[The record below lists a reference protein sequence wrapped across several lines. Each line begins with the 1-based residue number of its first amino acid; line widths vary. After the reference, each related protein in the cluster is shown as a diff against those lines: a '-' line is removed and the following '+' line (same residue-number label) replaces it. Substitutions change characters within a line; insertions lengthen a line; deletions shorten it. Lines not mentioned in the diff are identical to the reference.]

1 MYQVFQLLG
10 DLPLFFCFSPWLT
23 GFSDQ
28 SGRRARVAAV
38 EDYVREKSL
47 SEVEASKYRRKML
60 RSESYYLRLKR
71 QRSNVKDFTVVAL
84 IGKGGYG
91 EVYLA
96 KWKTEKNRIV
106 VLKRIAKASTIMKN
120 EVESVKRE
128 RDIMSKLTESPWI
141 AKLLMSFQD
150 NDSLFFAME
159 YCPGGDFRTFLVNC
173 GPCDDAEGQFYFA
186 EMVAAVVDLHAL
198 GYIHRDLKP
207 GNFVIEHS
215 GHLKLIDFGLSAEGV
230 NHHLNSSW
238 NSLATTMRTQ
248 KDTKA
253 LNRMSRTV
261 KQKKEA
267 KEKRRSMVGSP
278 NYMAPEVIAGD
289 GYDHAV
295 DYWSLGVILYEMLVG
310 VGPFEGD
317 TPEEIFGNIWHFQE
331 NLVRPSAE
339 NDGVDLSDQ
348 SWSMIQSLLSSR
360 GTRLGT
366 LDEIKQHEFFGDL
379 DWATLRERDPPFVPQ
394 LDNEIDT
401 SYFEVDNVD
410 EANIDAMIKSLEKG
424 AGAGASDRKRNIIAG
439 FTFKPADVE
448 KMRQFQEST
457 PLVSDKAVR
466 ATPTNLNTLLDK
478 GEFEAAKQAHMQEQ
492 QTQQQ
497 SQQPPTTQ
505 RQQQQQ
511 QPQAPMLRPQRQ
523 PPPSSTQQ
531 QPPGGTSAAAPL
543 KPQPPRAPH
552 REGTAARSSPPSQ
565 GGGGGTGGAPAGGGP
580 NVTSIG
586 RTLTPPNRGFIAP
599 LNRVPSPARIATDAS
614 TGAAVPANVQKPPAP
629 AVPDVSDLIPSSP
642 VVSSPVRIPRWVA
655 RECSGKVWFKPEMDR
670 QAAELYLKDAAKG
683 CFVVRQSS
691 KPNCVAL
698 SHMLA
703 SGLVGHAFIQA
714 VPDATRSPPVYYQLE
729 NTSSTFGSVTELLAS
744 LPLVYA
750 LTKKS

>member
-1 MYQVFQLLG
+1 
-10 DLPLFFCFSPWLT
+10 
-23 GFSDQ
+23 
-28 SGRRARVAAV
+28 
-38 EDYVREKSL
+38 
-47 SEVEASKYRRKML
+47 ML

-317 TPEEIFGNIWHFQE
+317 TPEEIFGNIWHFKE
-331 NLVRPSAE
+331 NLVRPTAE

-360 GTRLGT
+360 SSRLGS
-366 LDEIKQHEFFGDL
+366 LDEIKQHAFFGDL

-410 EANIDAMIKSLEKG
+410 DANIDAMIKSLEKG
-424 AGAGASDRKRNIIAG
+424 AGAGASERKRNIIAG

-448 KMRQFQEST
+448 KMRQFQEQS

-478 GEFEAAKQAHMQEQ
+478 GDFDAAKQAHLQEQ
-492 QTQQQ
+492 QQLLQQQ
-497 SQQPPTTQ
+497 SQRP
-505 RQQQQQ
+505 
-511 QPQAPMLRPQRQ
+511 QPQLPAAGMARPQRQ
-523 PPPSSTQQ
+523 PPNAPSQS
-531 QPPGGTSAAAPL
+531 PDGDVIAAAAAAPL

-552 REGTAARSSPPSQ
+552 REGAAQRSSPAPSPAARTPTS
-565 GGGGGTGGAPAGGGP
+565 TGLAPP
-580 NVTSIG
+580 G
-586 RTLTPPNRGFIAP
+586 RGGFIAP
-599 LNRVPSPARIATDAS
+599 LNRVPSPARVATDA
-614 TGAAVPANVQKPPAP
+614 TFVQKPA
-629 AVPDVSDLIPSSP
+629 AVPDVSDLIPNSPVLSSP
-642 VVSSPVRIPRWVA
+642 ARIPRWVA
-655 RECSGKVWFKPEMDR
+655 RECGGKVWFKPDFDR
-670 QAAELYLKDAAKG
+670 AAAELYLKDAAKG

-714 VPDATRSPPVYYQLE
+714 VPDATRSPPVYYTLE
-729 NTSSTFGSVTELLAS
+729 TSQQTFGSVTELLAS
-744 LPLVYA
+744 LPLEYSLV
-750 LTKKS
+750 KK